1 MTQTSEYDVLHIT
14 TENFDTL
21 PANRVQT
28 AFGMIANYLVFDDR
42 RDNRDFTVSEV
53 IAEDRVIS
61 YDVEIHH
68 NNLKVRAYITH
79 LIAEIYTQNHEL
91 ADLDK

>member
-1 MTQTSEYDVLHIT
+1 MTQTSEQDVLHIT

-21 PANRVQT
+21 PADRVQT
-28 AFGMIANYLVFDDR
+28 AFGMIAKYLVCDDR
-42 RDNRDFTVSEV
+42 RDDRDFTVTEV
-53 IAEDRVIS
+53 IAENKVIS

-68 NNLKVRAYITH
+68 NNPKVRAYITH